1 MDLSMMLARLFRRIV
16 DWWRAPSLAE
26 EKRQLRKFHRLKA
39 AAERRGEIYPPHD
52 SGRPGG
58 RLF

>member
-1 MDLSMMLARLFRRIV
+1 MMLARLFRRIV